1 MDNVTYIPEKLEVW
15 NRELADRLI
24 SNTVILS
31 LFIIVGL
38 LGNSTVIII
47 YSFIMKSDKE
57 ERYFIPF
64 LAAVDLCAC
73 LVCAS
78 SGIANNMM
86 QATFENNFACKTMQF
101 LGPLF
106 TFSSILFLLI
116 IAVHRY
122 LKVCKPFGKQMTL
135 RWKQFA
141 MCLSLITSLI
151 FSLPMIYF
159 HGVVSFPNTE
169 KGIVGLRCSRS
180 KSANKTLSLIF
191 GGLLVI
197 ATVAIILSLVIM
209 YSKIGYTILIHFRNT
224 KTINGNK
231 IHPEMENSTDVDKSR
246 KRISSH
252 EDPLC
257 DEKDK
262 NYTIQTDNT
271 DLSGYCSAE
280 TDNAVLSSMYSPHTS
295 VQTTKK
301 DCDTRTTAQGNDNR
315 CKTRGRRRKGK
326 HNRIVVYKF
335 TLMFM
340 LITAIFLICYIPKV
354 IIIMFEASNPKFWEE
369 LSDSTRTGVLFVY
382 RMYIINNITNPFI
395 YAFLDKKFAKEIKK
409 LFKVCIRK

>member
-1 MDNVTYIPEKLEVW
+1 MDNVTYVPEKLEVW
-15 NRELADRLI
+15 NRELADRLT

-31 LFIIVGL
+31 LFTIVGL

-86 QATFENNFACKTMQF
+86 QATFENIFACKALQF
-101 LGPLF
+101 LVPLF

-135 RWKQFA
+135 KWKQFA

-151 FSLPMIYF
+151 LSLPMIYF

-169 KGIVGLRCSRS
+169 KGIIGLRCSRS
-180 KSANKTLSLIF
+180 KSANKTLSLIL
-191 GGLLVI
+191 GGFLVI

-209 YSKIGYTILIHFRNT
+209 YSKIGYTILIHFRPT
-224 KTINGNK
+224 KAINENK
-231 IHPEMENSTDVDKSR
+231 SQLEMENSTDVDKSR

-252 EDPLC
+252 EDPLS
-257 DEKDK
+257 DEEDK
-262 NYTIQTDNT
+262 NYSIQTDNT
-271 DLSGYCSAE
+271 DLSGYCSA
-280 TDNAVLSSMYSPHTS
+280 
-295 VQTTKK
+295 K
-301 DCDTRTTAQGNDNR
+301 RTTRD
-315 CKTRGRRRKGK
+315 
-326 HNRIVVYKF
+326 Y
-335 TLMFM
+335 
-340 LITAIFLICYIPKV
+340 P
-354 IIIMFEASNPKFWEE
+354 
-369 LSDSTRTGVLFVY
+369 
-382 RMYIINNITNPFI
+382 
-395 YAFLDKKFAKEIKK
+395 
-409 LFKVCIRK
+409 VCILPIYLYRQQGKSVIREQQLKVSTTALRQEDDVEREITIG